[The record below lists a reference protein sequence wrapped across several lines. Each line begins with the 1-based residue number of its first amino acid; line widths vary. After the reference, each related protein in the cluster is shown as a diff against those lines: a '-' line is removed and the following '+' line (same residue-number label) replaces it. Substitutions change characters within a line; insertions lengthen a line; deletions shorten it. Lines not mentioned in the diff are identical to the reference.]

1 VSGDLGAV
9 EEDVPFD
16 WDGADTL
23 AWSFDDLADR
33 VESQMPTRDGHLG
46 HAMRDA
52 TGRWAQLFGERAGV
66 GMGDASEL
74 VAALRDAA
82 EDVRAM
88 RRTAEEEQARR
99 EAARAWQRAYDEN
112 EATESVWNK
121 FTDWIGG
128 EDFAPPP
135 MPDPP
140 KPEPH
145 VVPRSPAV
153 DGRA

>member
-1 VSGDLGAV
+1 MSGDLGV
-9 EEDVPFD
+9 FEEDVPFD
-16 WDGADTL
+16 WEGADRL
-23 AWSFDDLADR
+23 ARSFDDLADR
-33 VESQMPTRDGHLG
+33 VESQMPTRDGDLG

-82 EDVRAM
+82 EDVRVMSRA
-88 RRTAEEEQARR
+88 AEEEQARR
-99 EAARAWQRAYDEN
+99 EAARAWKRAYDEN
-112 EATESVWNK
+112 EANESVWNK
-121 FTDWIGG
+121 VTDWIGG

-135 MPDPP
+135 MPDPQ

-145 VVPRSPAV
+145 LAPPSPAV
-153 DGRA
+153 NVRT